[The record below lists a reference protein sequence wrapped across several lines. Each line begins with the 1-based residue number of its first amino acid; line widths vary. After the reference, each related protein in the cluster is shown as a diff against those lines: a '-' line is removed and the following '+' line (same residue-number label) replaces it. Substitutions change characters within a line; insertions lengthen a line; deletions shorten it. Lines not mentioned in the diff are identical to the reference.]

1 MFANPLRSVSLCC
14 LLSLHTLSSLRHKVS
29 PRTHQL
35 VADLSSLRQ
44 CISHLIQYDAVTFYR
59 YLLTVKAQ
67 VMSEGN
73 RFSMWIETEAANRL
87 FSLAKSRVYE
97 FDSALMRRVE
107 REREKKMAQVQLL
120 KRARMTVKEVRESE
134 NGRSKAKR
142 GGKRKADVEVI
153 DLDAEETK
161 EEATQSVDGTEEKS
175 AAVPAGEQ
183 DSIKL
188 VLEENPKWTL
198 LVDILNEIEDEVK
211 AVKDSTAMK
220 QEEDGKSTAAKLPKE
235 GRVLVCCNDERT
247 CTLLQRYMEQGGRTM
262 MKQLW
267 TNFLLKRKLKKTPH
281 TTAATTTSTTT
292 TPSGTTST
300 STPTASPTQSPP
312 AVSHWALLAAET
324 SSLRAEL
331 DRLLE
336 QRRQRRLRKFERERR
351 RRMAEEIEEKRRQAI
366 GDDQI
371 TLTQHVRSAHE
382 GKRKRDEEEKETERT
397 RKKTEVEKERK
408 RKKDEKAQ
416 RLQRLRAEEDADED
430 GILRD
435 VLKHRDKR
443 QTAQE
448 IDDLMADDDEEREG
462 EDGED
467 ADGHKKADDWGV
479 LSVCDVSMHIST
491 QQEHDEDE
499 TDDNWLF
506 SAPRA
511 LDDASSSASSIY
523 HDCDEST
530 LHALPSFQII
540 FHSSH
545 DVNLMLYRFQP
556 HYIVMFDPDLTLLR
570 ELEVYAAYHPQLPVT
585 VYFCQY
591 NDSVEQQRYLSS
603 IKQEK
608 EAFDTLIFQKAH
620 MIVPS
625 DVEGKSVGLMGA
637 PGNVE
642 RTPAMR
648 APRGEMDDGS
658 GLRMNTYEAYQSTIK
673 QKGSQINTRR
683 GGDMNVQH
691 TGTVIVDVREFR
703 SSLPSLL
710 HSRGLTIIPVT
721 LEVGDYVL
729 SPALVVERKSLPD
742 LFSSFLSG
750 RLAKQMETLCRHY
763 RSPVLLIEFDKKK
776 PFSLLSKG
784 ELTPEI
790 NSRHIMSRIAL
801 LCIHFPQVRIVWS
814 RDSHMT
820 SSIFLALKRNQ
831 TEPELD
837 GCALSSEGGAGVG
850 LVGVSGIGGGG
861 MAGSSGGGEDDDE
874 RVYGMMSFD
883 MLRKLPGV
891 NAQNQR
897 LLMSSVGSLRE
908 LCDAKLTELMVWMGE
923 SNARKLFAFLHTN
936 HSALFTI

>member
-1 MFANPLRSVSLCC
+1 M
-14 LLSLHTLSSLRHKVS
+14 
-29 PRTHQL
+29 
-35 VADLSSLRQ
+35 
-44 CISHLIQYDAVTFYR
+44 
-59 YLLTVKAQ
+59 KAQ
-67 VMSEGN
+67 VTGEGN

-97 FDSALMRRVE
+97 FDSALMKRLE
-107 REREKKMAQVQLL
+107 REREEKKNAVAQLL
-120 KRARMTVKEVRESE
+120 KRARMTVREVRESE
-134 NGRSKAKR
+134 NDKSSAKKA
-142 GGKRKADVEVI
+142 GKRRADVQVI
-153 DLDAEETK
+153 DMDEEERKDAP
-161 EEATQSVDGTEEKS
+161 QILDGTEEKK
-175 AAVPAGEQ
+175 AAVPEGEQ
-183 DSIKL
+183 DNIKL

-198 LVDILNEIEDEVK
+198 LVDILQEIEDEVRT
-211 AVKDSTAMK
+211 VKEGTAMK
-220 QEEDGKSTAAKLPKE
+220 AEEDNKALPGKLPKE

-247 CTLLQRYMEQGGRTM
+247 CTLLQRYLEQGGRTM

-281 TTAATTTSTTT
+281 TTAANSITPPVSTTNA
-292 TPSGTTST
+292 TPI
-300 STPTASPTQSPP
+300 ASPSQSSP

-324 SSLRAEL
+324 TALRAEL

-351 RRMAEEIEEKRRQAI
+351 RRMIEEEEIKRRQAI
-366 GDDQI
+366 GADQI
-371 TLTQHVRSAHE
+371 TLTQHVRTANE
-382 GKRKRDEEEKETERT
+382 KKRRREEEEKEEAEKAKKKAER
-397 RKKTEVEKERK
+397 EKEKK
-408 RKKDEKAQ
+408 RMKDEKAQ
-416 RLQRLRAEEDADED
+416 RLERLRVEDDADDD
-430 GILRD
+430 GLLRD

-443 QTAQE
+443 QKAQE
-448 IDDLMADDDEEREG
+448 IDDLMADDVDEEREG
-462 EDGED
+462 EDGNE
-467 ADGHKKADDWGV
+467 ADHQKKSDDWGV
-479 LSVCDVSMHIST
+479 LSVCDVSMHIE
-491 QQEHDEDE
+491 QQEQDGDQADE
-499 TDDNWLF
+499 NWLF
-506 SAPRA
+506 SAHSA
-511 LDDASSSASSIY
+511 AAGAASSAEFIY

-540 FHSSH
+540 FHASH

-625 DVEGKSVGLMGA
+625 DVEGKSVGLMGV
-637 PGNVE
+637 PGGVE

-648 APRGEMDDGS
+648 APRGDMDDGS

-673 QKGSQINTRR
+673 QKGYQASTRR

-710 HSRGLTIIPVT
+710 HSRGLTVIPVT

-729 SPALVVERKSLPD
+729 SPSLVVERKSLPD

-750 RLAKQMETLCRHY
+750 RLAKQMEVLVRHY
-763 RSPVLLIEFDKKK
+763 RAPVLLIEFDKQK

-790 NSRHIMSRIAL
+790 NSKHIMSRIAL

-837 GCALSSEGGAGVG
+837 GCALSTEGGGGVG

-861 MAGSSGGGEDDDE
+861 MAGGGGEDDDD

-891 NAQNQR
+891 TAQNQR

-908 LCDAKLTELMVWMGE
+908 LCDAKLTELMAWMGE
-923 SNARKLFAFLHTN
+923 SNARKLYAFLHTN
-936 HSALFTI
+936 HAQLFTT